1 MTQLI
6 VLSCLALILSTAF
19 VTAGAHG
26 KPSGSPV
33 YRRLTRACAPTPGQ
47 ILQPALIAARQTR
60 WQAVGADE
68 KRMIAR
74 RFPHSR
80 SVSVV
85 GTAGDLFATPATYL
99 GFVRGWS

>member
-19 VTAGAHG
+19 VTAG
-26 KPSGSPV
+26 
-33 YRRLTRACAPTPGQ
+33 R
-47 ILQPALIAARQTR
+47 AARQTR

-74 RFPHSR
+74 RFPHSQ

-85 GTAGDLFATPATYL
+85 ETAGDLFATRASYL
-99 GFVRGWS
+99 GFVRGRS

>member
-19 VTAGAHG
+19 VTAGRAWQAVLEPGLQAFSQSFRANSRPYLAARSH
-26 KPSGSPV
+26 
-33 YRRLTRACAPTPGQ
+33 RR
-47 ILQPALIAARQTR
+47 RQTR

-80 SVSVV
+80 PVSVV
-85 GTAGDLFATPATYL
+85 GTSGDLFATRASYL
-99 GFVRGWS
+99 GFVRGRS

>member
-47 ILQPALIAARQTR
+47 ILQPAVIAA
-60 WQAVGADE
+60 G
-68 KRMIAR
+68 KRDGKQ
-74 RFPHSR
+74 
-80 SVSVV
+80 SVQMKS
-85 GTAGDLFATPATYL
+85 G
-99 GFVRGWS
+99 

>member
-19 VTAGAHG
+19 VTAG
-26 KPSGSPV
+26 
-33 YRRLTRACAPTPGQ
+33 R
-47 ILQPALIAARQTR
+47 AARQTR

-68 KRMIAR
+68 KRIIAR
-74 RFPHSR
+74 SHSR

-85 GTAGDLFATPATYL
+85 GTAGNLFATPTTYL
-99 GFVRGWS
+99 GFVRRQS